1 MITSKISK
9 LVPSRYVPFV
19 LKDTVLAV
27 WYDNQE
33 GQYVVLCP
41 QCHEVISYRT
51 LSVLYHEM
59 VWGDRHCCQGCRARI
74 TFEKD
79 PGLIGMFLDFWYR
92 MGKFPESDSWI
103 EAIPQPQLNLWEKEI
118 RAALNTAQMKGDG

>member
-1 MITSKISK
+1 MITSKIPK

-27 WYDNQE
+27 WYDNQKE
-33 GQYVVLCP
+33 QYVVLCP
-41 QCHEVISYRT
+41 QCHEMISHRT
-51 LSVLYHEM
+51 LNALYHEM
-59 VWGDRHCCQGCRARI
+59 VLGDRQCCQGCRARI

-92 MGKFPESDSWI
+92 TGNFPKSDSWI
-103 EAIPQPQLNLWEKEI
+103 EAVPQPQLNLWGKKISAAINAIQIKEEE
-118 RAALNTAQMKGDG
+118 